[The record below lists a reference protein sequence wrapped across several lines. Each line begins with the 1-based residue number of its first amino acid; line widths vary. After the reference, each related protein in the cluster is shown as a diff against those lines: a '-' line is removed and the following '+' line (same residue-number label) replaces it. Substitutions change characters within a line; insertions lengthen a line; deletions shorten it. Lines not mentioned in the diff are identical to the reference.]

1 MPPEI
6 VEAIAPLIATF
17 AMLGGVLVGLRMYWN
32 YKTRRLELER
42 GGTPAHLTELVE
54 DLRADVHALRGDVG
68 EMQERL
74 DFAER
79 LLTRGQPDAGA
90 GGRQS

>member
-17 AMLGGVLVGLRMYWN
+17 TLLGGTLVGLRMYWN
-32 YKTRRLELER
+32 YKTRRLEIEAAKGSGPLED
-42 GGTPAHLTELVE
+42 AVE
-54 DLRADVHALRGDVG
+54 ELRAEVHQLRGELG
-68 EMQERL
+68 ELHERV

-79 LLTRGQPDAGA
+79 LLARGGGEQDAID
-90 GGRQS
+90 RPH

>member
-17 AMLGGVLVGLRMYWN
+17 ALLGGTLAGLRMYWN
-32 YKTRRLELER
+32 YKTRRLEIEAAKGSGPLED
-42 GGTPAHLTELVE
+42 AVE
-54 DLRADVHALRGDVG
+54 DLRAEVHQLRGELG
-68 EMQERL
+68 ELHERV

-79 LLTRGQPDAGA
+79 LLARGGEPDAID
-90 GGRQS
+90 RPH